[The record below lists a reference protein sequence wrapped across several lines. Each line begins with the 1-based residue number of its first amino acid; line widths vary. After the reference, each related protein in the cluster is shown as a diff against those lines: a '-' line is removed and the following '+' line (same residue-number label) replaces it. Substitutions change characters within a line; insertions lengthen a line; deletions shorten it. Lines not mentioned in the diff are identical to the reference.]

1 MMNLLTTGEIKSI
14 ERVCENLNKWQKGD
28 IPQDFKELGRHSQL
42 IMLVQPL
49 INDVVV
55 DLLAQM
61 PDEGRLVR
69 DKFEE
74 FLNQAKFVDDL
85 REKASE
91 DALFEDSTLL
101 RLAWEFILI
110 LRRIAQKGSQDL
122 TSTYR
127 NLTAYWEMF
136 KPKMCK
142 LETKHRFTSSR
153 KQKSKRLLLPNG
165 GEHGLVSKKYHVG
178 FTILLVFLRRC
189 SHVYISRGGY
199 GKNLWPK

>member
-1 MMNLLTTGEIKSI
+1 MALTSDEFKSI

-42 IMLVQPL
+42 IMVVQPL

-55 DLLAQM
+55 DLLDKM

-74 FLNQAKFVDDL
+74 LLNQAKLVDDL
-85 REKASE
+85 REKVSE

-122 TSTYR
+122 TSK
-127 NLTAYWEMF
+127 
-136 KPKMCK
+136 KPAEPELGTTPAKRRGIRAWLWK
-142 LETKHRFTSSR
+142 LYEKTIKAIWGAV
-153 KQKSKRLLLPNG
+153 LD
-165 GEHGLVSKKYHVG
+165 KYNP
-178 FTILLVFLRRC
+178 
-189 SHVYISRGGY
+189 S
-199 GKNLWPK
+199 

>member
-14 ERVCENLNKWQKGD
+14 ERVCENLNRWRKDD
-28 IPQDFKELGRHSQL
+28 IPQDFKELRRHSQL

-74 FLNQAKFVDDL
+74 LLNQAKLVDDL

-91 DALFEDSTLL
+91 DVPFEDSTLL
-101 RLAWEFILI
+101 RLAWEFILM
-110 LRRIAQKGSQDL
+110 LQRIAQKGSQDL
-122 TSTYR
+122 TSKEPAEAEQNIAPAKRRGIRAWFKGLAKELYG
-127 NLTAYWEMF
+127 LTIERVTKAY
-136 KPKMCK
+136 
-142 LETKHRFTSSR
+142 LD
-153 KQKSKRLLLPNG
+153 
-165 GEHGLVSKKYHVG
+165 KYG
-178 FTILLVFLRRC
+178 
-189 SHVYISRGGY
+189 
-199 GKNLWPK
+199 